1 MVSWAGRGPSSETS
15 LHDKQR
21 HLATRRNVALVARL
35 FATFCL
41 APRRSA
47 VYRRAPQRLEAMN
60 TFEDDRGTHQDS
72 GQLNGWKE
80 ISAYIGKGVRQ
91 AQRWE
96 KLGMPVHRVGGMD
109 GVVYASRTEIDQW
122 RRSAA
127 GQDAEQPSRP
137 DEPCPESE
145 TPPALDPPPA
155 PSKRWARSRWIALAA
170 LGAFAALGFGGY
182 RYLASPPLDMRLHSP
197 AEAGQGGTFRFA
209 AAGGDPELKL
219 AYRVLRNPRGG
230 EHLVSP
236 AVPRGADGQFEWAFS
251 TDCQTPP
258 GRHEIGLA
266 DSGGAA
272 LTARV
277 AVMVKENPVCEGPV
291 PDLQVENIT
300 ISVDQVV
307 AGAELRGQFS
317 IRNQGARTASP
328 STTRL
333 RLAKSP
339 MRSSPSDIRLGDIPA
354 PILRP
359 GEESVF
365 DPVIV
370 IPPSTEPGVYYVW
383 VVLDNNGDNVES
395 FTHNNYARSIPI
407 VVTRPPS

>member
-1 MVSWAGRGPSSETS
+1 
-15 LHDKQR
+15 
-21 HLATRRNVALVARL
+21 
-35 FATFCL
+35 
-41 APRRSA
+41 
-47 VYRRAPQRLEAMN
+47 MN
-60 TFEDDRGTHQDS
+60 TFDNDGGELLNS
-72 GQLNGWKE
+72 SLNGWKE

-109 GVVYASRTEIDQW
+109 GVVYAFRTEIDQW

-127 GQDAEQPSRP
+127 GQEAEQPATGGSPAATP
-137 DEPCPESE
+137 DPAFVLELPPTSE
-145 TPPALDPPPA
+145 RTT
-155 PSKRWARSRWIALAA
+155 RQWTRSHWIAVAG
-170 LGAFAALGFGGY
+170 LGVFAALGFGGY
-182 RYLASPPLDMRLHSP
+182 RYLSSPPLDVLLHSP
-197 AEAGQGGTFRFA
+197 AEADQGGTFRFA
-209 AAGGDPELKL
+209 ATGGDPELKL
-219 AYRVLRNPRGG
+219 AYRVMRNPRGG

-236 AVPRGADGQFEWAFS
+236 AVPRGTNGQFEWAFS
-251 TDCQTPP
+251 TDCQTAP

-266 DSGGAA
+266 DSAGGV

-277 AVMVKENPVCEGPV
+277 TVTVKENPACEGPV
-291 PDLQVENIT
+291 PDLQVESIT
-300 ISVDQVV
+300 IDVDQVV
-307 AGAELRGQFS
+307 AGGELRGQFA

-354 PILRP
+354 PMLRP

-365 DPVIV
+365 TPLIV
-370 IPPSTEPGVYYVW
+370 VPPSTEPGMYYVW

-395 FTHNNYARSIPI
+395 FTHNNYARSIPL
-407 VVTRPPS
+407 VVVSPAK